1 MLRPPK
7 EEIVFGRKPKT
18 KHFKELLEIRGDPG
32 KFNVSGI
39 KGEENFKKEMVD
51 LQHLLLWRSKGEWR
65 PGAFLKWVVT
75 TCSHTLL
82 MCMLNYRMQ
91 FKNRAP
97 YLIKCIV
104 ELWNF
109 KEMLKLHKHVK
120 LPFFEYLLL
129 WTALF
134 NLLILNSFLPSYMLV
149 FICCCF
155 LIKTC
160 CILLLHNYIHDLPLR
175 WDFYF
180 STTCKTVVTRIS
192 LTPVLVLTKFILCMP

>member
-1 MLRPPK
+1 MPSEIRCGTGTRPSWSWWCSSQTGCK
-7 EEIVFGRKPKT
+7 DVKTSKGRNTVFGRKPKT

-32 KFNVSGI
+32 KFNVSRI

-82 MCMLNYRMQ
+82 MGMLNYRMQ

-104 ELWNF
+104 KLWNF

-120 LPFFEYLLL
+120 LPFF
-129 WTALF
+129 
-134 NLLILNSFLPSYMLV
+134 
-149 FICCCF
+149 
-155 LIKTC
+155 
-160 CILLLHNYIHDLPLR
+160 
-175 WDFYF
+175 
-180 STTCKTVVTRIS
+180 
-192 LTPVLVLTKFILCMP
+192 